1 MIKTR
6 DDLQDC
12 LDKDVI
18 SGGGQAFRGSK
29 YVQSDLKD
37 CFTEIKKH
45 IEKKTVVCFIGTPC
59 QVYGLKSF
67 LGKEYDNLVT
77 VDVVCHGTPS
87 PKMWEKYLNL
97 QKSKYHS
104 EIESVAFRYKTY
116 GYHSSTMR
124 IAFKNGKSYFGSARV
139 DLMLKSFFEGL
150 SSRPSCYKC
159 HFKTLE
165 RCSDFT
171 IYDCWNAEKL
181 VNNLIDDDKGFTNLI
196 VQSSKGEKILEEI
209 KDKYELYSVDLKKA
223 ADLDGVMIWNSA
235 QPHPRRNEF
244 YHGIDEELLDNHVQ
258 KFAPIKVK
266 DYLIE
271 YEWHIR
277 LVLEGEDRIFMN
289 YEIIQGKWM
298 PSREDREYKEEIL
311 EGVDEAVS
319 TLERM
324 ISEERVEE
332 LLATLTDLQRKVVHI
347 HLFHGLSFTE
357 AAKHLGMTRQ
367 NLTGI
372 YNAAIY
378 KIQKKH
384 FRALCS

>member
-1 MIKTR
+1 
-6 DDLQDC
+6 
-12 LDKDVI
+12 
-18 SGGGQAFRGSK
+18 
-29 YVQSDLKD
+29 
-37 CFTEIKKH
+37 
-45 IEKKTVVCFIGTPC
+45 
-59 QVYGLKSF
+59 LKSF

-271 YEWHIR
+271 YSKKYLYNMSAFRYIR
-277 LVLEGEDRIFMN
+277 NKLR
-289 YEIIQGKWM
+289 
-298 PSREDREYKEEIL
+298 
-311 EGVDEAVS
+311 
-319 TLERM
+319 
-324 ISEERVEE
+324 
-332 LLATLTDLQRKVVHI
+332 
-347 HLFHGLSFTE
+347 
-357 AAKHLGMTRQ
+357 
-367 NLTGI
+367 
-372 YNAAIY
+372 
-378 KIQKKH
+378 
-384 FRALCS
+384 

>member
-1 MIKTR
+1 MYPER
-6 DDLQDC
+6 AH
-12 LDKDVI
+12 
-18 SGGGQAFRGSK
+18 AFRGSR

-271 YEWHIR
+271 YSKKYLYNMSAFRYIR
-277 LVLEGEDRIFMN
+277 NKLR
-289 YEIIQGKWM
+289 
-298 PSREDREYKEEIL
+298 
-311 EGVDEAVS
+311 
-319 TLERM
+319 
-324 ISEERVEE
+324 
-332 LLATLTDLQRKVVHI
+332 
-347 HLFHGLSFTE
+347 
-357 AAKHLGMTRQ
+357 
-367 NLTGI
+367 
-372 YNAAIY
+372 
-378 KIQKKH
+378 
-384 FRALCS
+384 